1 MEVRAVVTISV
12 ESPAW
17 RTQMETPPPR
27 SDDERDEE
35 GEEEPGEELAFDE
48 RELDAEGFRTVDGA
62 YSDEPSDP
70 AMIAVIEAG
79 GGVAEGFEQSE
90 ALLVDHAVE
99 GDLDGTSRLFDDA
112 FPEEREF
119 DSAVYGEADQE
130 RSSEQAED

>member
-1 MEVRAVVTISV
+1 
-12 ESPAW
+12 
-17 RTQMETPPPR
+17 METPPPPR
-27 SDDERDEE
+27 SDDERDKE

-48 RELDAEGFRTVDGA
+48 RELDPEGFRTVDGA

-99 GDLDGTSRLFDDA
+99 GDLDGTSRLLDDA
-112 FPEEREF
+112 FPEERES

-130 RSSEQAED
+130 RSSERAEE